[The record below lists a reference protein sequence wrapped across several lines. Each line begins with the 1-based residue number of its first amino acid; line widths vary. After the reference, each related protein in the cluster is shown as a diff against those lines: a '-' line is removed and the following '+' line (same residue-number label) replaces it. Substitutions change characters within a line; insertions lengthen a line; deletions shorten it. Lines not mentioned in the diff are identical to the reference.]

1 MADRLALSHA
11 GAFKLTASATPVIP
25 TGQKDHTGISFR
37 HKSNQNPASRLELS
51 LTRLARLSYHG
62 LMKRRLT
69 TKFIEG
75 QKPNP
80 SKRLD
85 FRDELMPGLV
95 LRISTSG
102 TKTFCLHKRIN
113 GKMRRL
119 TIGRFPIMSLA
130 DARER
135 VRQVLYEIEIG
146 RFEELTGIE
155 VETKPSLGDVI
166 PDYIEKYAKVHN
178 RDWKRKEALLVK
190 FTTLHG
196 KRIDEIKRAD
206 VVKACDVIHK
216 TAPTSANRALAH
228 LKHLMGWCVER
239 GMIEANPIAGMK
251 PLSKER
257 SRERV
262 LTNDELGALWT
273 ACDAEGYPFGDCMKL
288 LILSGQ
294 RRAEVAEIRWSEL
307 DLEKRLWTLPSQR
320 AKNGRQHTVPI
331 TDAMLEVLRK
341 TPRFFN
347 SDYVFT
353 TIGKSPV
360 SGFGRLKDRL
370 DKALPEGTEPWI
382 IHDLRRTM
390 STNMAML
397 GVPQPVTEALLN
409 HKTGVVSGVAA
420 IYNVYSYADE
430 KREALG
436 SWSQHVMKL
445 AQRHDEEIAPARR
458 QSI

>member
-1 MADRLALSHA
+1 
-11 GAFKLTASATPVIP
+11 
-25 TGQKDHTGISFR
+25 
-37 HKSNQNPASRLELS
+37 
-51 LTRLARLSYHG
+51 
-62 LMKRRLT
+62 MKRKLT

-75 QKPNP
+75 QKPDP

-95 LRISTSG
+95 LRISASG

-135 VRQVLYEIEIG
+135 VRQVLYEIETG
-146 RFEELTGIE
+146 RFEDRTGIE
-155 VETKPSLGDVI
+155 VETKPTLGDVI
-166 PDYIEKYAKVHN
+166 PVYIEKHAKVHN
-178 RDWKRKEALLVK
+178 RDWKRKEALLAK

-216 TAPTSANRALAH
+216 SAPVSANRALAH

-239 GMIEANPIAGMK
+239 GMIDASPIAGMK

-262 LTNDELGALWT
+262 LTDNELGALW
-273 ACDAEGYPFGDCMKL
+273 AVCGDEGYPFGDCMKL
-288 LILSGQ
+288 LMLSGQ
-294 RRAEVAEIRWSEL
+294 RRAEVAEMRWSEL
-307 DLEKRLWTLPSQR
+307 DLEKRLWTLPSSR
-320 AKNGRQHTVPI
+320 AKNGKQHTVPI
-331 TDAMLEVLRK
+331 TDAMLELLRK
-341 TPRFFN
+341 TPRFLN

-353 TIGKSPV
+353 TTGKSPV

-370 DKALPEGTEPWI
+370 DKALPEGTESWI

-420 IYNVYSYADE
+420 IYNVYSYAD
-430 KREALG
+430 
-436 SWSQHVMKL
+436 
-445 AQRHDEEIAPARR
+445 
-458 QSI
+458 

>member
-1 MADRLALSHA
+1 M
-11 GAFKLTASATPVIP
+11 IP
-25 TGQKDHTGISFR
+25 EDAEDDTGITAQR
-37 HKSNQNPASRLELS
+37 RPIQNPANLLGLS
-51 LTRLARLSYHG
+51 LTWRIRPSYHG
-62 LMKRRLT
+62 LMKRKLT

-75 QKPNP
+75 QKPSP

-119 TIGRFPIMSLA
+119 TIGRFGVVSLA
-130 DARER
+130 EARER
-135 VRQVLYEIEIG
+135 VRQVLYEIETG
-146 RFEELTGIE
+146 RFEDRTGIE
-155 VETKPSLGDVI
+155 VEAKRTLGDVI
-166 PDYIEKYAKVHN
+166 PDYIEKHAKVHN
-178 RDWKRKEALLVK
+178 RDWKRKEALLAK

-196 KRIDEIKRAD
+196 KRIGEIKRAD
-206 VVKACDVIHK
+206 VVKACDVIGK
-216 TAPTSANRALAH
+216 TAPVSANRALAH
-228 LKHLMGWCVER
+228 LKHLMSWCVES
-239 GMIEANPIAGMK
+239 GIIDASPISGMK
-251 PLSKER
+251 PRAKEQP
-257 SRERV
+257 RERV
-262 LTNDELGALWT
+262 LTDDELGALW
-273 ACDAEGYPFGDCMKL
+273 AVCGDEGYPFGDCMKL
-288 LILSGQ
+288 LMLSGQ
-294 RRAEVAEIRWSEL
+294 RRAEVAEMRWSEI
-307 DLEKRLWTLPSQR
+307 DLERSLWTLPSQR

-331 TDAMLEVLRK
+331 TDAMLDVLRRV
-341 TPRFFN
+341 PRFLG

-353 TIGKSPV
+353 TTGKSPV

-370 DKALPEGTEPWI
+370 DRALPESTKPWI

-430 KREALG
+430 KREALEQ
-436 SWSQHVMKL
+436 WN
-445 AQRHDEEIAPARR
+445 RHLINMTRGHSGQPAETISV
-458 QSI
+458 QFST

>member
-1 MADRLALSHA
+1 M
-11 GAFKLTASATPVIP
+11 IP
-25 TGQKDHTGISFR
+25 TGKRDHTGISFP

-51 LTRLARLSYHG
+51 LTQLVRPSYHG
-62 LMKRRLT
+62 RMKRKLT

-119 TIGRFPIMSLA
+119 TIGRFPVMSLA

-135 VRQVLYEIEIG
+135 VRQVLYEIEAG
-146 RFEELTGIE
+146 RFEDHTGIE
-155 VETKPSLGDVI
+155 VEAKRTLGDVI
-166 PDYIEKYAKVHN
+166 PDYIEKHAKVHN
-178 RDWKRKEALLVK
+178 RDWKRKEALLAK

-196 KRIDEIKRAD
+196 KRIGEIKRAD
-206 VVKACDVIHK
+206 VVKACDVISK
-216 TAPTSANRALAH
+216 TAPVSANRALAH
-228 LKHLMGWCVER
+228 LKHLMSWCVES
-239 GMIEANPIAGMK
+239 GIIDASPIAGMK
-251 PLSKER
+251 PRAKEQP
-257 SRERV
+257 RERV
-262 LTNDELGALWT
+262 LTDDELGALW
-273 ACDAEGYPFGDCMKL
+273 AVFGDEGYPFGDCMKL
-288 LILSGQ
+288 LMLSGQ
-294 RRAEVAEIRWSEL
+294 RRAEVAEMRWSEL
-307 DLEKRLWTLPSQR
+307 DLEKRLWTLPSMR
-320 AKNGRQHTVPI
+320 AKNGKQHTVPI

-353 TIGKSPV
+353 TTGKSPV
-360 SGFGRLKDRL
+360 SGFGRVKDRL
-370 DKALPEGTEPWI
+370 DRALPEGTEPWI

-430 KREALG
+430 KREALET
-436 SWSQHVMKL
+436 WN
-445 AQRHDEEIAPARR
+445 ARIEEITKAKNDPQSVGCGVAR
-458 QSI
+458 SLG

>member
-1 MADRLALSHA
+1 
-11 GAFKLTASATPVIP
+11 
-25 TGQKDHTGISFR
+25 
-37 HKSNQNPASRLELS
+37 
-51 LTRLARLSYHG
+51 
-62 LMKRRLT
+62 MKRKLT

-75 QKPNP
+75 QKPDP

-95 LRISTSG
+95 LRISASG

-119 TIGRFPIMSLA
+119 TIGRFPIISLA
-130 DARER
+130 DARKR
-135 VRQVLYEIEIG
+135 VQQVLYEIETG
-146 RFEELTGIE
+146 HFEDRTGIE
-155 VETKPSLGDVI
+155 VETKPTLGDVI
-166 PDYIEKYAKVHN
+166 PDYIEKHAKVHN
-178 RDWKRKEALLVK
+178 RDWKRKEALLAK

-196 KRIDEIKRAD
+196 RRIDEIKRAD
-206 VVKACDVIHK
+206 VVKACDVIGQS
-216 TAPTSANRALAH
+216 APVSANRALAH
-228 LKHLMGWCVER
+228 LKHLMSWCVES
-239 GMIEANPIAGMK
+239 GIIDASPISGMK
-251 PLSKER
+251 PRAKEQP
-257 SRERV
+257 RERV
-262 LTNDELGALWT
+262 LTDDELGALW
-273 ACDAEGYPFGDCMKL
+273 AVCGDEGYPFGDCMKL
-288 LILSGQ
+288 LMLSGQ
-294 RRAEVAEIRWSEL
+294 RRAEVAEMRWSEL
-307 DLEKRLWTLPSQR
+307 DLEKRLWTLPSSR

-353 TIGKSPV
+353 TTGKSPV

-430 KREALG
+430 KREALAT
-436 SWSQHVMKL
+436 WSEHVMKL
-445 AQRHDEEIAPARR
+445 VRSRNDATEVQIAKA
-458 QSI
+458 SS

>member
-1 MADRLALSHA
+1 
-11 GAFKLTASATPVIP
+11 
-25 TGQKDHTGISFR
+25 
-37 HKSNQNPASRLELS
+37 
-51 LTRLARLSYHG
+51 
-62 LMKRRLT
+62 MKRKLT

-75 QKPNP
+75 QKPDP

-135 VRQVLYEIEIG
+135 VRQVLYEIETG
-146 RFEELTGIE
+146 RFEDRTGIE
-155 VETKPSLGDVI
+155 VETKPTLGDVI
-166 PDYIEKYAKVHN
+166 PDYIEKHAKVHN
-178 RDWKRKEALLVK
+178 RDWKRKEALLAK

-196 KRIDEIKRAD
+196 KRIDDIKRAD

-216 TAPTSANRALAH
+216 FAPVSANRALAH

-239 GMIEANPIAGMK
+239 GMIDASPIAGMK

-262 LTNDELGALWT
+262 LTEDELGALWT
-273 ACDAEGYPFGDCMKL
+273 ACDAEGYPFGDCIKL

-294 RRAEVAEIRWSEL
+294 RRAEVAEMRWSEL

-320 AKNGRQHTVPI
+320 AKNGKQHTVPI
-331 TDAMLEVLRK
+331 TDAMMDVLRRV
-341 TPRFFN
+341 PRFLG

-353 TIGKSPV
+353 TKGTSPI
-360 SGFGRLKDRL
+360 SGFGRLKKRL
-370 DKALPEGTEPWI
+370 VKALPDATEHWTP
-382 IHDLRRTM
+382 HDLRRTM
-390 STNMAML
+390 STHMAML

-430 KREALG
+430 KREALELWNSHVDKVTRSAVLSEVPRLGVAG
-436 SWSQHVMKL
+436 SATSTS
-445 AQRHDEEIAPARR
+445 A
-458 QSI
+458 

>member
-1 MADRLALSHA
+1 M
-11 GAFKLTASATPVIP
+11 I
-25 TGQKDHTGISFR
+25 QK
-37 HKSNQNPASRLELS
+37 
-51 LTRLARLSYHG
+51 
-62 LMKRRLT
+62 LT
-69 TKFIEG
+69 TKFIETR
-75 QKPNP
+75 KSDP
-80 SKRLD
+80 SKRVD
-85 FRDELMPGLV
+85 YRDTVVPGLV
-95 LRISTSG
+95 LRVNKSG
-102 TKTFCLHKRIN
+102 TKTFSFHKRIN
-113 GKMRRL
+113 GKMKRL
-119 TIGRFPIMSLA
+119 TIGQFGPFSLT
-130 DARER
+130 DARDR
-135 VRQVLYEIEIG
+135 ARQIHYEVETG
-146 RFEELTGIE
+146 RFEQNTGIE
-155 VETKPSLGDVI
+155 IEANPTLADVI
-166 PDYIEKYAKVHN
+166 LEYIEKHAKVHN
-178 RDWKRKEALLVK
+178 RDWKRKKALLEK

-216 TAPTSANRALAH
+216 SAPVSANRALAH

-239 GMIEANPIAGMK
+239 GMIDANPIAGMK
-251 PLSKER
+251 PLSKEKPR
-257 SRERV
+257 VRV
-262 LTNDELGALWT
+262 LSDDELGALWT
-273 ACDAEGYPFGDCMKL
+273 ASDDEGYPFGDCMKL

-294 RRAEVAEIRWSEL
+294 RRAEVAEMRWSEL

-331 TDAMLEVLRK
+331 TDAMLDVLRRVPK
-341 TPRFFN
+341 FIR

-353 TIGKSPV
+353 TTGKSPV

-430 KREALG
+430 KREALELWNSHVERVTRSAVLSEVPRVGMAG
-436 SWSQHVMKL
+436 ST
-445 AQRHDEEIAPARR
+445 APTSA
-458 QSI
+458 

>member
-1 MADRLALSHA
+1 
-11 GAFKLTASATPVIP
+11 
-25 TGQKDHTGISFR
+25 
-37 HKSNQNPASRLELS
+37 
-51 LTRLARLSYHG
+51 
-62 LMKRRLT
+62 MKRKLT

-75 QKPNP
+75 QKPNL

-119 TIGRFPIMSLA
+119 TIGRFPVLSLA

-135 VRQVLYEIEIG
+135 ARQVLYEIETG
-146 RFEELTGIE
+146 HFEDRTGIE
-155 VETKPSLGDVI
+155 IEAKRTLGDVI

-178 RDWKRKEALLVK
+178 RDWKRKQALLEK
-190 FTTLHG
+190 FDTLHD
-196 KRIDEIKRAD
+196 KRIDQIKRAD

-216 TAPTSANRALAH
+216 SAPTSANRALAH
-228 LKHLMGWCVER
+228 LKHLMGWSVER
-239 GMIEANPIAGMK
+239 GMIEANPISGMK
-251 PLSKER
+251 PLSKEKP
-257 SRERV
+257 RERV
-262 LTNDELGALWT
+262 LTDNELGALW
-273 ACDAEGYPFGDCMKL
+273 AVCGDEGYPFGDCMKL
-288 LILSGQ
+288 LMLSGQ
-294 RRAEVAEIRWSEL
+294 RRAEVAEMRWSEL
-307 DLEKRLWTLPSQR
+307 DLEKRLWTLPSSR
-320 AKNGRQHTVPI
+320 AKNGKQHTVPI

-353 TIGKSPV
+353 TTGKSPV
-360 SGFGRLKDRL
+360 SGFGRVKNRL

-430 KREALG
+430 KREALAQ
-436 SWSQHVMKL
+436 WSEHVMKL
-445 AQRHDEEIAPARR
+445 VRSKNDATETEIAKA
-458 QSI
+458 SS

>member
-1 MADRLALSHA
+1 
-11 GAFKLTASATPVIP
+11 
-25 TGQKDHTGISFR
+25 
-37 HKSNQNPASRLELS
+37 
-51 LTRLARLSYHG
+51 
-62 LMKRRLT
+62 MKRKLT

-75 QKPNP
+75 RKPDP

-95 LRISTSG
+95 LRISKSG

-146 RFEELTGIE
+146 RFEDQTGIE
-155 VETKPSLGDVI
+155 VETKPTLGEMI

-178 RDWKRKEALLVK
+178 RDWKRKQALLEK
-190 FTTLHG
+190 FATLCD
-196 KRIDEIKRAD
+196 KRIDQIKRAD

-216 TAPTSANRALAH
+216 SAPTSANRALAH

-257 SRERV
+257 PRERV
-262 LTNDELGALWT
+262 LTDNELGALW
-273 ACDAEGYPFGDCMKL
+273 AVCGDEGYPFGDCMKL
-288 LILSGQ
+288 LMLSGQ
-294 RRAEVAEIRWSEL
+294 RRAEVAEMRWSEL
-307 DLEKRLWTLPSQR
+307 DLEKRLWTLPSSR
-320 AKNGRQHTVPI
+320 AKNGKQHTVPI

-353 TIGKSPV
+353 TTGKTPV
-360 SGFGRLKDRL
+360 SGFGRVKDRL

-430 KREALG
+430 KREAL
-436 SWSQHVMKL
+436 SLWNSHVNKIINETIL
-445 AQRHDEEIAPARR
+445 PEIPRLGLVGA
-458 QSI
+458 STT

>member
-1 MADRLALSHA
+1 
-11 GAFKLTASATPVIP
+11 
-25 TGQKDHTGISFR
+25 
-37 HKSNQNPASRLELS
+37 
-51 LTRLARLSYHG
+51 
-62 LMKRRLT
+62 MKRKLT

-75 QKPNP
+75 QRPNP

-85 FRDELMPGLV
+85 IRDGLMPGLV

-113 GKMRRL
+113 SKMRRL
-119 TIGRFPIMSLA
+119 TIGRFGVVSLA
-130 DARER
+130 EARER
-135 VRQVLYEIEIG
+135 VRQVLYEIETG
-146 RFEELTGIE
+146 RFEDRTGIE
-155 VETKPSLGDVI
+155 VETKPKLGDVI
-166 PDYIEKYAKVHN
+166 PDYTEKHAKVHN
-178 RDWKRKEALLVK
+178 RDWKRKEALLAK

-206 VVKACDVIHK
+206 VVKACDTIHK
-216 TAPTSANRALAH
+216 SAPVSANRALAH

-239 GMIEANPIAGMK
+239 GMIDASPIAGMK

-262 LTNDELGALWT
+262 VSDEEIGALWA

-294 RRAEVAEIRWSEL
+294 RRAEVAEMRWSEL

-331 TDAMLEVLRK
+331 TDAMLTVLRK
-341 TPRFFN
+341 VPRFLG
-347 SDYVFT
+347 SDFVFT
-353 TIGKSPV
+353 TGGKSPV
-360 SGFGRLKDRL
+360 SGFGRLKKRL
-370 DKALPEGTEPWI
+370 DKALPDATEPWI

-436 SWSQHVMKL
+436 NWNE
-445 AQRHDEEIAPARR
+445 RIEEIRAAKNDQPVARQHR
-458 QSI
+458 P

>member
-1 MADRLALSHA
+1 M
-11 GAFKLTASATPVIP
+11 K
-25 TGQKDHTGISFR
+25 
-37 HKSNQNPASRLELS
+37 HK
-51 LTRLARLSYHG
+51 
-62 LMKRRLT
+62 LT

-75 QKPNP
+75 QKPAP

-135 VRQVLYEIEIG
+135 VRQVLYEIETG
-146 RFEELTGIE
+146 RFEDRTGIE
-155 VETKPSLGDVI
+155 VETKPTLGDVI
-166 PDYIEKYAKVHN
+166 PDYIEKHAKVHN
-178 RDWKRKEALLVK
+178 RDWKRKEALLAK
-190 FTTLHG
+190 FTTMHG

-206 VVKACDVIHK
+206 VVKACDTIHK
-216 TAPTSANRALAH
+216 TAPVSANRALAH

-239 GMIEANPIAGMK
+239 GIIEANPIAGMK
-251 PLSKER
+251 PLSKEKP
-257 SRERV
+257 RERV
-262 LTNDELGALWT
+262 LTDNELGALWA
-273 ACDAEGYPFGDCMKL
+273 ACDDEGYPFGDCMKL
-288 LILSGQ
+288 LMLSGQ
-294 RRAEVAEIRWSEL
+294 RRAEVAEMRWSEI
-307 DLEKRLWTLPSQR
+307 DLERRLWTLPSQR

-331 TDAMLEVLRK
+331 TDAMMYVLHRVPK
-341 TPRFFN
+341 FIR

-353 TIGKSPV
+353 TTGKSPV

-430 KREALG
+430 KREALCN
-436 SWSQHVMKL
+436 WNE
-445 AQRHDEEIAPARR
+445 RIEEITKAKNDPQSVGCGDARSLGR
-458 QSI
+458 V

>member
-1 MADRLALSHA
+1 MAQDVA
-11 GAFKLTASATPVIP
+11 IP
-25 TGQKDHTGISFR
+25 LG
-37 HKSNQNPASRLELS
+37 LS
-51 LTRLARLSYHG
+51 LTRLIRLSYHG
-62 LMKRRLT
+62 HMKRKLT

-113 GKMRRL
+113 GRMRRL
-119 TIGRFPIMSLA
+119 TIGRFGVVSLA
-130 DARER
+130 EARER
-135 VRQVLYEIEIG
+135 VRQVLYEIETG
-146 RFEELTGIE
+146 RFEDRTGIE
-155 VETKPSLGDVI
+155 VETKPTLGDVI
-166 PDYIEKYAKVHN
+166 PDYIEKHAKVHN
-178 RDWKRKEALLVK
+178 RDWKRKEALLAK

-216 TAPTSANRALAH
+216 SAPVSANRALAH

-239 GMIEANPIAGMK
+239 GMIDASPIAGMK

-262 LTNDELGALWT
+262 LSDDEVGALWA

-288 LILSGQ
+288 LMLSGQ
-294 RRAEVAEIRWSEL
+294 RRAEVAEMRWSEL
-307 DLEKRLWTLPSQR
+307 DLEKRLWTLPSSR
-320 AKNGRQHTVPI
+320 AKNGKQHTVPI

-353 TIGKSPV
+353 TTGKTPV

-382 IHDLRRTM
+382 VHDLRRTM

-430 KREALG
+430 KREALELWNSHVEKVIRSAVLSEIPRLGVAG
-436 SWSQHVMKL
+436 STDSTS
-445 AQRHDEEIAPARR
+445 A
-458 QSI
+458 